1 MFQGHS
7 IVFWFCPIQSLFKSS
22 KQKNFLILCNWT
34 LKYFQKANSLKYLR
48 GRVYNTAHH
57 FTGNSKLEKLH
68 ATQADT
74 VLWTSLKLQVYMEN
88 LKMKKHELGAWLSLR
103 GFPLGAKR
111 SSTHL
116 YTLQK
121 KSL

>member
-1 MFQGHS
+1 
-7 IVFWFCPIQSLFKSS
+7 
-22 KQKNFLILCNWT
+22 
-34 LKYFQKANSLKYLR
+34 
-48 GRVYNTAHH
+48 
-57 FTGNSKLEKLH
+57 
-68 ATQADT
+68 
-74 VLWTSLKLQVYMEN
+74 MEN

-121 KSL
+121 KSLQWDCLQTQSEKPHTTCKINKETR